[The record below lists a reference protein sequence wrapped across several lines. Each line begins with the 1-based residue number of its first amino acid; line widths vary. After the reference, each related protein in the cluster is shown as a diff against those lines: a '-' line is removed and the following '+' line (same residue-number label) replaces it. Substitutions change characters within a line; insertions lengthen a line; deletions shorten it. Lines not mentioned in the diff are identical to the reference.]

1 MKILKTTDRVKLTL
15 PDSLISVTIA
25 PLTAAQKLEIASKMK
40 IVKGE
45 EVPDF
50 NAQGFLCIKYAV
62 KGIDG
67 IEDYSGNKY
76 ELEFEDNSL
85 DESKKVLK
93 DSCADDVTSILHET
107 ELLLPMT
114 YAANKAL
121 SKIKDV
127 SVEVNPKN

>member
-1 MKILKTTDRVKLTL
+1 MAYKARFAKL
-15 PDSLISVTIA
+15 
-25 PLTAAQKLEIASKMK
+25 
-40 IVKGE
+40 
-45 EVPDF
+45 
-50 NAQGFLCIKYAV
+50 
-62 KGIDG
+62 
-67 IEDYSGNKY
+67 KY

>member
-76 ELEFEDNSL
+76 ELEFED
-85 DESKKVLK
+85 DSKKALS

-127 SVEVNPKN
+127 FVEVNPKN